1 MTTTV
6 KEPSKST
13 FSKKEVRHQIALKLE
28 TALADLK
35 SGMGEKK
42 FKNRIKKASKLFS
55 SHVAPLAPKKKS
67 AAPSAK
73 KASPAKKAASGKA
86 VKKTALP
93 AKKTPAAEHP

>member
-35 SGMGEKK
+35 TGMGEKK
-42 FKNRIKKASKLFS
+42 FKSSIKKASKLFS
-55 SHVAPLAPKKKS
+55 SHAALIGKKKS

-73 KASPAKKAASGKA
+73 KATSPKKAATKKA
-86 VKKTALP
+86 SKKAAAP
-93 AKKTPAAEHP
+93 SKKASPAAHA